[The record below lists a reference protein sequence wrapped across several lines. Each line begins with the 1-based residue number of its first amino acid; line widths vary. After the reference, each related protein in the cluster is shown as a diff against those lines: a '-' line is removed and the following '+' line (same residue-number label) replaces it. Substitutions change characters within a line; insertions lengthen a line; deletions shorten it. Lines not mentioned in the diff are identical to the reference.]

1 MPSSDFHT
9 QHSPFG
15 AFASF
20 TIGLHGSRGGFGQAL
35 GGPAKQNVYIGWRTA
50 GGPWQMLP
58 FFEPPRS
65 KAVEYTGTE
74 EQTSNAHWRTLR
86 SDEFN
91 RHLGWASDTWN
102 AGGLRFSIYSPFDK
116 VADPTSL
123 SREELAFLLAPSQA
137 AELSFDNHAGHETVE
152 LMFGIG
158 DQENPLRPIA
168 DEDSRLAG
176 FAVCGAHGFAAKAGD
191 VSRSIQSFSVF
202 DPQFGDEKGLHR
214 ITGDGAIIF
223 TVPAGTKKHFALTLG
238 FYAGGTVTT
247 GMEACYYYTKTF
259 DRLAHV
265 LNHGLE
271 HHAQYV
277 ALAGRRDAEL
287 ASSGLNAN
295 QQFLLAQATHS
306 YLGSSELLEHKN
318 EPLWVANEGEY
329 RMMNTFDL
337 TVDHLFHELKWHP
350 WTISRTLDLFL
361 QKYSYR
367 DTIHSPN
374 GGCETGGISFTH
386 DMGVNNQF
394 SPQGISSYECTGLEG
409 CFSHMTAEQLVNWIL
424 CACTYGLHTNDSAW
438 LTKHLATLRDCA
450 SSLHHR
456 DHPDPQL
463 RDGIVAWDSDRC
475 GHGSEITTYD
485 SLDVSLGQSRNNLY
499 LATKTWAAWLLL
511 EKVFL
516 TSGLQDDATDA
527 AATADLCAR
536 SISAKFEEAEGMF
549 PAVFEGGNKSRII
562 PAVEGLVFP
571 LFLEMREVFSRNGRF
586 GDFMSR
592 LEKHLWNILRRGV
605 CLDETTGAWKLSS
618 TSTNTWMSK
627 IALCQHVVREVF
639 PSAMNE
645 DADAADAVHAQW
657 ESTPGCGAWA
667 MCDQIE
673 SNTGKAIGSKYYP
686 RMVTM
691 SLWLKK

>member
-20 TIGLHGSRGGFGQAL
+20 TIGLHGARGGFGQAL
-35 GGPAKQNVYIGWRTA
+35 GGPAKQNVYVGWRTV

-58 FFEPPRS
+58 FFEPPQS
-65 KAVEYTGTE
+65 KAVDYTGTAE
-74 EQTSNAHWRTLR
+74 ESSNALWRALPP
-86 SDEFN
+86 DEFT
-91 RHLGWASDTWN
+91 RTLGWASDTWST
-102 AGGLRFSIYSPFDK
+102 GGLRFAIYSPFDT
-116 VADPTSL
+116 VPDPTKL
-123 SREELAFLLAPSQA
+123 SREELAFLLSPSQA
-137 AELSFDNHAGHETVE
+137 VELSFDNKARQETVE
-152 LMFGIG
+152 IMFGIG
-158 DQENPLRPIA
+158 DPDNPLRPVA
-168 DEDSRLAG
+168 DEDPQLAG
-176 FAVCGAHGFAAKAGD
+176 FAMGGAWGFAAKAGD
-191 VSRSIQSFSVF
+191 ITRSVQGFSVF
-202 DPQFGDEKGLHR
+202 DSKFGDEKGLHR
-214 ITGDGAIIF
+214 IASDGAIIF
-223 TVPAGTKKHFALTLG
+223 TVPAGTEKHFALTLG

-247 GMEACYYYTKTF
+247 GIEAGYYYTKKF
-259 DRLAHV
+259 DRLIYV
-265 LNHGLE
+265 LQHGLE
-271 HHAQYV
+271 HHAQYA
-277 ALAGRRDAEL
+277 ALAELRDAEL
-287 ASSGLNAN
+287 AASGLNAD

-306 YLGSSELLEHKN
+306 YLGSTELLER
-318 EPLWVANEGEY
+318 EGDPLWVANEGEY

-361 QKYSYR
+361 QRYSYR
-367 DTIHSPN
+367 DTVHSP
-374 GGCETGGISFTH
+374 GGRREEGGISFTH

-394 SPQGISSYECTGLEG
+394 SPPGRSSYECTGLDG
-409 CFSHMTAEQLVNWIL
+409 CFSHMTAEQLVNWVL
-424 CACTYGLHTNDSAW
+424 CACTYGLHTKDSAW
-438 LTKHLATLRDCA
+438 LTKHEETLRDCA

-456 DHPDPQL
+456 DHPDPRL
-463 RDGIVAWDSDRC
+463 RTGIIAWDSDRC

-485 SLDVSLGQSRNNLY
+485 SLDVSLGQSRNNIY

-511 EKVFL
+511 EKVFRL
-516 TSGLQDDATDA
+516 SGLHGDA
-527 AATADLCAR
+527 ADAASTADSCAR
-536 SISAKFEEAEGMF
+536 AICSKFEEAEGMF
-549 PAVFEGGNKSRII
+549 PAVFEGGNQSRII

-571 LFLEMREVFSRNGRF
+571 LFLEMREAFARKGRF
-586 GDFMSR
+586 GDLMSK

-605 CLDETTGAWKLSS
+605 CLDEKTGAWKLSS

-645 DADAADAVHAQW
+645 DAEAADAVHAQW

-673 SNTGKAIGSKYYP
+673 SDTGKAIGSKYYP

-691 SLWLKK
+691 ALWLKK